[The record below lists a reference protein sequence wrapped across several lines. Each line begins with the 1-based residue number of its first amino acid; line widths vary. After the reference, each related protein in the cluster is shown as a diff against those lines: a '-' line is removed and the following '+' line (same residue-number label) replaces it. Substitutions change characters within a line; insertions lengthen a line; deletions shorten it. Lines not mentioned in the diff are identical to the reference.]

1 MEKSPL
7 TISVELP
14 DFIGGGGLCLGG
26 PLERRDNEMF
36 SYNRVAHACYTVNV
50 HQFRCIEN
58 ERHKNSLAVLA
69 RRERDS
75 RKGMFDMNV

>member
-1 MEKSPL
+1 MKKAQYGGVERECQSAERWLMEKSPL

-36 SYNRVAHACYTVNV
+36 SYNRVAHACYTVNAP
-50 HQFRCIEN
+50 I
-58 ERHKNSLAVLA
+58 
-69 RRERDS
+69 
-75 RKGMFDMNV
+75 